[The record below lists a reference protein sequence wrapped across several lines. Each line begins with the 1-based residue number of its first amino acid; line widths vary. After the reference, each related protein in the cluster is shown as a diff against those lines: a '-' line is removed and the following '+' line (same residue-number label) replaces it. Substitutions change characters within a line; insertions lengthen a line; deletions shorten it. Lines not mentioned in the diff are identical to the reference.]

1 MRKTQTF
8 DERRK
13 PQECGLNVSYIC
25 APSDSETEED
35 RGGVCSICVCP
46 KGKDSVCLTAAGQC
60 VRPSPNI
67 YHKPF
72 ECRSNQISISSLHP
86 VISSP
91 IIISEGKFLGS
102 RDTCRLGW
110 ITIKT
115 LQTVRPPGGTT
126 FSRPWSVRSPCRSL
140 EKPPIMFWWARI
152 PSLAL
157 LSNLGQHALFWGSV
171 PSSIK

>member
-1 MRKTQTF
+1 MRKTQTL

-13 PQECGLNVSYIC
+13 PQECALNVSYVC

-72 ECRSNQISISSLHP
+72 ECRSNQISVSSLHP

-102 RDTCRLGW
+102 RDTCSLGW
-110 ITIKT
+110 ITTKT
-115 LQTVRPPGGTT
+115 PNGET
-126 FSRPWSVRSPCRSL
+126 SRWDNFLTSLKCQVTMQVLGKATDCVLIGPDSKPSPA
-140 EKPPIMFWWARI
+140 E
-152 PSLAL
+152 
-157 LSNLGQHALFWGSV
+157 
-171 PSSIK
+171 